1 MGWWAAIVY
10 WSVYSNPKPM
20 PTNPL
25 GLTFNPLI
33 DPWVSKL
40 THARALMEQKP
51 MSLRVAGT
59 HCHP

>member
-1 MGWWAAIVY
+1 
-10 WSVYSNPKPM
+10 M

-33 DPWVSKL
+33 DPWVQKL
-40 THARALMEQKP
+40 THARDLMEQKP
-51 MSLRVAGT
+51 MGLRVAGT